1 MREGM
6 EHPDFVWIPSIG
18 TSGLMIY
25 HGDKFPRWQGDL
37 FAGGLSGQK
46 VSRLIVE
53 DGEIVEQATLLRG
66 IGRVRDVREGPDG
79 YIYVAIEN
87 DDGEPTPIVRL
98 EPVDGES

>member
-6 EHPDFVWIPSIG
+6 VHPAFVWVPSIG
-18 TSGLMIY
+18 TSGLMVY
-25 HGDKFPRWQGDL
+25 TGDKFPRWQGDL
-37 FAGGLSGQK
+37 FAGGLSGEK

-66 IGRVRDVREGPDG
+66 IGRVRDVRQGPDG

-87 DDGEPTPIVRL
+87 RDGSPTPIVRL
-98 EPVDGES
+98 EPVDES